1 MITAVAPIA
10 ALLLSVALLLMGNGL
25 QGTLLPVRANIE
37 EFSTFDIGMLGSA
50 YYLGFAVGCFYGPHV
65 VRRAG
70 HIRTFAAMVAI
81 ASSVALVHALVLDSL
96 VWSALRAA
104 TGICFAVLYTVIE
117 SWLNEKATNENRGIV
132 FSVYTIINLSVITLG
147 QLMVTLDEPMD
158 FPLFSLVSILVSL
171 AAVPVALTRA
181 PGPAPIKAVT
191 IRLHYLYSRSPVGV
205 AGCLAVGLANGAF
218 WALGPVFAQTD
229 KTDLMGVALFMS
241 VTVIAGA
248 IGQWPLG
255 RLSDRIDRRKVVIL
269 ACVGAAAAGFGMVFL
284 GQIWDRAILAF
295 AFMFGLFA
303 FPLYALSVAHM
314 NDFVDPEGYVEA
326 ASGLL
331 LVFAMGAVAG
341 PLIASGVVRMFG
353 MQSLFA
359 YTACVHFAFAGFAVY
374 RMKKRT
380 PAPMEDH
387 TTFADALRFAQTT
400 SAVDLL
406 ASESLEAMPEKPG
419 VSDQED

>member
-1 MITAVAPIA
+1 MTAALVPIT

-37 EFSTFDIGMLGSA
+37 DFSTFDIGMLGSA
-50 YYLGFAVGCFYGPHV
+50 YYLGFAVGCLYGPHV

-81 ASSVALVHALVLDSL
+81 ASSVALVHALILDSL

-104 TGICFAVLYTVIE
+104 TGFCFAVLYTVIE
-117 SWLNEKATNENRGIV
+117 SWLNEKATNKTRGVV

-147 QLMVTLDEPMD
+147 QLMVTLHDPKD
-158 FPLFSLVSILVSL
+158 FPLFSLASILVSL

-181 PGPAPIKAVT
+181 PGPAPIQAVT
-191 IRLHYLYSRSPVGV
+191 IRFRYMYSRSPVGV

-229 KTDLMGVALFMS
+229 KTDLTGVALFMS

-255 RLSDRIDRRKVVIL
+255 RLSDRIDRRKVMII
-269 ACVGAAAAGFGMVFL
+269 ACVGAAVAGLGMVFF
-284 GQIWDRAILAF
+284 GQVWNRAILAF
-295 AFMFGLFA
+295 AFLFGLFA

-314 NDFVDPEGYVEA
+314 NDFVEPEGYVEA

-331 LVFAMGAVAG
+331 LVFAVGAVAG
-341 PLIASGVVRMFG
+341 PLIASEVVRMFG

-359 YTACVHFAFAGFAVY
+359 YTACVHFAFAAFAVY
-374 RMKKRT
+374 RMKMRA
-380 PAPMEDH
+380 PAPVEDH
-387 TTFADALRFAQTT
+387 IAFADALRIARQY
-400 SAVDLL
+400 L
-406 ASESLEAMPEKPG
+406 
-419 VSDQED
+419 Q